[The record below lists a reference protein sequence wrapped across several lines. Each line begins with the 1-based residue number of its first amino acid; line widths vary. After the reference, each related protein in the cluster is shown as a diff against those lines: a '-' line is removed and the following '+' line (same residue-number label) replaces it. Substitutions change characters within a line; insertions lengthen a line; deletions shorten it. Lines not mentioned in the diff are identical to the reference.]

1 MNTHGYTIGES
12 QTSTRILAFAAL
24 RAEFKNPNRVPT
36 WIWRL
41 YNEGRYLKVIRIVSN
56 STFR

>member
-1 MNTHGYTIGES
+1 MHTHGFTIGES

-24 RAEFKNPNRVPT
+24 RAEFKNPKRVPA

-41 YNEGRYLKVIRIVSN
+41 YNEGRYLKVIRIVSQKKE
-56 STFR
+56 S